1 MTDSYFVRN
10 RQNIVIIC
18 RILHWP
24 HAFTKIIVIF
34 YDNVIKRLRCKIRNM
49 EITLILNTVLLFA
62 QPVAVVPSSV
72 THVLELP
79 VQSFNYLIVVI
90 VVKSTCSFRGAF
102 TTGVACQQGTFTL
115 LDTWFRPPFGNC
127 LCSNCPKYA
136 VSFPDFSLW
145 ILGAFSILPMVSM
158 LVILCFTNTAFA
170 PYMIFLVMYHR
181 L

>member
-1 MTDSYFVRN
+1 
-10 RQNIVIIC
+10 
-18 RILHWP
+18 
-24 HAFTKIIVIF
+24 
-34 YDNVIKRLRCKIRNM
+34 M

-62 QPVAVVPSSV
+62 QPVAVVLSSV

-127 LCSNCPKYA
+127 LCSNCPKFA

-145 ILGAFSILPMVSM
+145 ILGTFSILLNQRDWAHGIHDSNHVLYQHSFCTLYDISCNVSPVVIY
-158 LVILCFTNTAFA
+158 LVIQ
-170 PYMIFLVMYHR
+170 
-181 L
+181 

>member
-1 MTDSYFVRN
+1 
-10 RQNIVIIC
+10 
-18 RILHWP
+18 
-24 HAFTKIIVIF
+24 
-34 YDNVIKRLRCKIRNM
+34 M

-79 VQSFNYLIVVI
+79 VQSFNHLIVVI

-127 LCSNCPKYA
+127 LCSNCPKFA

-145 ILGAFSILPMVSM
+145 ILGTFSILLNQRDWAHGIHVSNPVLYQHRFRTLYDISCNVSPVVIY
-158 LVILCFTNTAFA
+158 LVIQ
-170 PYMIFLVMYHR
+170 
-181 L
+181 